1 VSVHPSGKVALSV
14 GKDRTL
20 YMWDLMRGK
29 RAASMKLGFGEPQP
43 CELALAYNCSHFFGL
58 EGELVRWSTTGSL
71 LIVQN
76 QKTISVYSMVRY
88 F

>member
-29 RAASMKLGFGEPQP
+29 RAASMKLGFGEPQTR
-43 CELALAYNCSHFFGL
+43 ELALVANNVVLF
-58 EGELVRWSTTGSL
+58 LVQRANLYGGRL
-71 LIVQN
+71 
-76 QKTISVYSMVRY
+76 RDRC
-88 F
+88 